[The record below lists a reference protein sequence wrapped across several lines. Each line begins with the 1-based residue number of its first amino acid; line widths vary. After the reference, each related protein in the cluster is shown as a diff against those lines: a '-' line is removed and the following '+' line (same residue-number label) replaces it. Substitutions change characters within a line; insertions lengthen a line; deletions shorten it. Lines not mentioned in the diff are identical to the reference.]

1 MLYLKTKKRGKTMA
15 IDFGSLLTVEQKI
28 EIIQQ
33 RINQFASEAYQLTL
47 NKKSAETLGREEQLE
62 IIENNLVLLE
72 SAISI
77 HQEELATL
85 S

>member
-1 MLYLKTKKRGKTMA
+1 MA

-47 NKKSAETLGREEQLE
+47 NRKSAETLQREEQLE
-62 IIENNLVLLE
+62 IIDNNLVLLE

-77 HQEELATL
+77 HQEELAQL

>member
-1 MLYLKTKKRGKTMA
+1 MA